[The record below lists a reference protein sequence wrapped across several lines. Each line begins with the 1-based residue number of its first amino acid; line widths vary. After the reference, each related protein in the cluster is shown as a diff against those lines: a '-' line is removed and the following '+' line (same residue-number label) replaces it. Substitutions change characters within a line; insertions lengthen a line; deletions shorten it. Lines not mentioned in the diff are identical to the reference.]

1 MNRLKIQILYQN
13 FFLLLEKT
21 VRYHGNEIEKYSE
34 SLKIQLTKNDFNILR
49 CNYYVILLTCFDL

>member
-1 MNRLKIQILYQN
+1 MNRLKIQNLYQS
-13 FFLLLEKT
+13 FFLQLEKQ
-21 VRYHGNEIEKYSE
+21 YHGNEIEKYSE